1 MRKGWIRNW
10 ENLKHREHRGRRG
23 ENKKGGDKKKI
34 NLKNAEGTEDA
45 EGEGI
50 RKREDKKL

>member
-1 MRKGWIRNW
+1 MRIR
-10 ENLKHREHRGRRG
+10 
-23 ENKKGGDKKKI
+23 KGGDKKKI
-34 NLKNAEGTEDA
+34 NLKNAENTEGA